1 MEKNAVESHG
11 KNSTFTFHNW
21 KQKVNSKSPIFPAV
35 DGFRLIRL
43 SLGAGCVWSLSCLR
57 FLHLRSS
64 WNWRATGQEIA
75 LDSTKWVWTLNSLK
89 KMLSCK
95 PVRNRDWKQLPLV
108 GSEKTPPVTQQ
119 GVPAGNTQQQKAQ
132 YIHTLEIVGLD
143 FESTLLLRT
152 TAPLFLVYWRC
163 KHSKRMR

>member
-1 MEKNAVESHG
+1 MKKIPWNHMERIP
-11 KNSTFTFHNW
+11 FHNW

-57 FLHLRSS
+57 FLRLRSS
-64 WNWRATGQEIA
+64 WNSRATGQEIA
-75 LDSTKWVWTLNSLK
+75 LDSRKWVWTLNPLK

-119 GVPAGNTQQQKAQ
+119 GVPAGNTQQQKAAI
-132 YIHTLEIVGLD
+132 YSYAGNRRSGFWVNLAFKDHRPVSCVLTLQ
-143 FESTLLLRT
+143 T
-152 TAPLFLVYWRC
+152 
-163 KHSKRMR
+163 